1 MPLVFSLNV
10 PLAPMT
16 TLKVGGPAKY
26 FAEIRTEEEAQEA
39 FRFAREKDLPV
50 FVLGGG
56 SNVVISDTGFPGLV
70 LRNELKGFREEGEAD
85 GKVLVAAASGEDW
98 DALVVYAVARDL
110 QGIENMSGVPG
121 TVGSAPVQNVAC
133 YGQSVSEV
141 IREVRGVDMRT
152 GERKVWSNEECR
164 FRYRD
169 SRFRSEEPGR
179 YFVTEVVVALAP
191 GGKVNLSSYQ
201 DVAKYAE
208 SLDHAPSLTE
218 VRRAILA
225 IRAKKGMT
233 VLPEHEVFQSVGSFF
248 KNPAVSRELFEK
260 TRIKIETEGGPG
272 CEGNWFWEQGDKVK
286 MAAACLLERSGFP
299 KGQALGKVGISPKH
313 SLAVVNLGGATAA
326 EVAGFVKSVRAA
338 VREKFGVELEPEAEA
353 VGFAEAPW

>member
-26 FAEIRTEEEAQEA
+26 FAEIRTEEEVQEA
-39 FRFAREKDLPV
+39 FRFAREKNLPV

-56 SNVVISDTGFPGLV
+56 SNIVIADAGFPGLV

-98 DALVVYAVARDL
+98 DALVVYAVDRNLA
-110 QGIENMSGVPG
+110 GIENMSGVPG

-152 GERKVWSNEECR
+152 GERKV
-164 FRYRD
+164 
-169 SRFRSEEPGR
+169 PGR

-208 SLDHAPSLTE
+208 SLDHAPSLME
-218 VRRAILA
+218 VRQAILA

>member
-26 FAEIRTEEEAQEA
+26 FAEIRTEEEVQEA
-39 FRFAREKDLPV
+39 FRFAREKNLPV

-56 SNVVISDTGFPGLV
+56 SNIVIADAGFPGLV

-98 DALVVYAVARDL
+98 DALVVYAVDRNLA
-110 QGIENMSGVPG
+110 GIENMSGVPG

-152 GERKVWSNEECR
+152 GERKIWNNEECR

-179 YFVTEVVVALAP
+179 YFVTEVAVALVP

-208 SLDHAPSLTE
+208 GLDHVPSLAE
-218 VRRAILA
+218 VRQAILI
-225 IRAKKGMT
+225 IRARKGMT

-272 CEGNWFWEQGDKVK
+272 CGGNWFWEQGDRVK

-299 KGQALGKVGISPKH
+299 RGKAAGKVGISPKH

-326 EVAGFVKSVRAA
+326 EVAAFVKSVRAA

-353 VGFAEAPW
+353 VGFAETPW